1 MILTSAGVLAIIV
14 VCSVASVVES
24 YECGVQITDFFHC
37 LDIHYANALQTKYP
51 AFDQETFISKVSNC
65 FTITLNKLTM
75 FDVDY
80 HFRNQ
85 CVTPDR
91 FDRIEPIA
99 NVTPYSEI
107 EIKIVLNP
115 LWFSNSS
122 DHEYN
127 GNEEKCMLEAYN
139 DTVQLIQKCI
149 RKVIPGFEFPENI
162 DIPSRSDYYR
172 RLVQYG
178 KKPDDLF
185 DTVAI
190 KSIRA
195 ANSKNFCQ
203 NLDSS
208 MNTKKCLT
216 NVFHQYQQSSFDHVL
231 RIDMLF
237 RELCSSVGVCMLNMT
252 DHCQEKLKQL
262 ESMECQCA
270 RNEIPNMLA
279 ILLAQ
284 YEKCFGLKAFEKPV
298 EMAIRNRVEEE
309 CKVQHQLKK
318 MCCLN

>member
-1 MILTSAGVLAIIV
+1 MILTTAGVLAIIW
-14 VCSVASVVES
+14 CSVVAFETES
-24 YECGVQITDFFHC
+24 YECGVQITNFFHC
-37 LDIHYANALQTKYP
+37 LDNHYANALQTKYP
-51 AFDQETFISKVSNC
+51 AFDQETFTSKVGNC
-65 FTITLNKLTM
+65 FTANECTA
-75 FDVDY
+75 
-80 HFRNQ
+80 
-85 CVTPDR
+85 PDR
-91 FDRIEPIA
+91 LDSTESD
-99 NVTPYSEI
+99 VKTPAYSEI

-122 DHEYN
+122 DREYS
-127 GNEEKCMLEAYN
+127 GNEQRCMLEAYN
-139 DTVQLIQKCI
+139 DTVQMIQKCI
-149 RKVIPGFEFPENI
+149 RKVIPGFEFPDNI

-190 KSIRA
+190 KAMRA
-195 ANSKNFCQ
+195 ANSKNFCP

-216 NVFHQYQQSSFDHVL
+216 DVFHKYQQSSFDHVL

-237 RELCSSVGVCMLNMT
+237 RELCSSVAVCMLNMT

-270 RNEIPNMLA
+270 RDEIPNMLTL
-279 ILLAQ
+279 LLAQ
-284 YEKCFGLKAFEKPV
+284 YEKCFGLKAFQKPV
-298 EMAIRNRVEEE
+298 ETAIRNRVEEE

>member
-1 MILTSAGVLAIIV
+1 MILTSAGVLAIIW
-14 VCSVASVVES
+14 CSVASVVES

-37 LDIHYANALQTKYP
+37 LDIHYANVLQTKYP

-65 FTITLNKLTM
+65 FTI
-75 FDVDY
+75 
-80 HFRNQ
+80 NQ
-85 CVTPDR
+85 CATPDR
-91 FDRIEPIA
+91 FDRIDPIA

-122 DHEYN
+122 DREYS

-162 DIPSRSDYYR
+162 DIPSRSDYYK

-178 KKPDDLF
+178 KKPDELF

-195 ANSKNFCQ
+195 ANSKNVCP

-216 NVFHQYQQSSFDHVL
+216 NVFHQYQHSSFDHVL

-262 ESMECQCA
+262 ET
-270 RNEIPNMLA
+270 
-279 ILLAQ
+279 Q

-298 EMAIRNRVEEE
+298 ETAIRNRVEEE

>member
-1 MILTSAGVLAIIV
+1 MILTCAGVLAIIW
-14 VCSVASVVES
+14 CSVASVVES

-37 LDIHYANALQTKYP
+37 LDIHYANVLQTKYP

-65 FTITLNKLTM
+65 FTI
-75 FDVDY
+75 
-80 HFRNQ
+80 NQ
-85 CVTPDR
+85 CATPDR
-91 FDRIEPIA
+91 FDRIDPIA

-122 DHEYN
+122 DREYN

-162 DIPSRSDYYR
+162 DIPSRSDYYK

-178 KKPDDLF
+178 KKPDELF

-195 ANSKNFCQ
+195 ANSKNVCP

-216 NVFHQYQQSSFDHVL
+216 NVFHQYQHSSFDHVL

-298 EMAIRNRVEEE
+298 ETAIRNRVEEE

>member
-1 MILTSAGVLAIIV
+1 MILTSVGVLAIIIW
-14 VCSVASVVES
+14 CSVAFEVES

-37 LDIHYANALQTKYP
+37 LDNHYANALQTKYP
-51 AFDQETFISKVSNC
+51 AFDQETFIAKVGNC
-65 FTITLNKLTM
+65 FTTNDCTA
-75 FDVDY
+75 
-80 HFRNQ
+80 
-85 CVTPDR
+85 PDR
-91 FDRIEPIA
+91 FDRTDS
-99 NVTPYSEI
+99 NVNTTAYSEI

-122 DHEYN
+122 DREYN
-127 GNEEKCMLEAYN
+127 GNEQRCMLEAYN

-149 RKVIPGFEFPENI
+149 RKVIPGFEFPANI

-190 KSIRA
+190 KSMRA
-195 ANSKNFCQ
+195 ANSKSVCP
-203 NLDSS
+203 NLDSA
-208 MNTKKCLT
+208 MNTKICLT

-237 RELCSSVGVCMLNMT
+237 RELCTSVGVCMMNMT
-252 DHCQEKLKQL
+252 DHCQERLKQL

-270 RNEIPNMLA
+270 RDEIPNMLTL
-279 ILLAQ
+279 LLAQ

-298 EMAIRNRVEEE
+298 ETAIRNRVEEE